1 MLLLALGTWL
11 IRFSFLGIIGDRPL
25 PPYVKQMLGYT
36 SVAVLPG
43 IATPMVLNGVEG
55 AVEPLRLVA
64 AVALVLVGIWTQNMM
79 KALGIGLR
87 MVFKIIQCFWISEC
101 FAIFDLAPQ
110 E

>member
-1 MLLLALGTWL
+1 MLESSYIWTVMLLLALGTWL

-79 KALGIGLR
+79 KALGIGLLIY
-87 MVFKIIQCFWISEC
+87 FGLGWFIH
-101 FAIFDLAPQ
+101 
-110 E
+110 